1 MSNNVKISPF
11 GSWISPI
18 KASLIAEGTSRN
30 PLSETFIENDQIYWI
45 ESRPS
50 EKGRNVIVMKKP
62 SKPNQDILPE
72 DFNARNS
79 VHEYGGGVYCV
90 KDGIIYFTNWDDQ
103 RIYKIKDNKITPIT
117 PKSKPNKSIRFA
129 DLIISPDGENL
140 ICIMETHNNNSVDN
154 EIVIIPTDGSS
165 KPKTLLK
172 GCDFYS
178 SPRLNENGTKIAWIC
193 WQHPNMPFDETE
205 LHIAKFSTEGKLK
218 NNKKIAGGNDE
229 SVMQPKWHGDQLF
242 FISDKTGWW
251 KLNKYENDR
260 SKIIIDDNSDIAEA
274 PWIFG
279 LSNYSISNN
288 MLITSLSN
296 ASKRE
301 IVILNLKNYSEIRK
315 TVPFSGIKYLVSDE
329 KMTCFISGTT
339 TSPETVTR
347 TLSAFEDF
355 EIIKELAGFSMP
367 NNLISIPKSITFP
380 TTNNSVS
387 YAWFYPANNPKFKGP
402 KNNLPPLIVISHGGP
417 TSSSSSTLSLAIQYW
432 TSRGI
437 SVVDVNYR
445 GSSGFG
451 KKYRDSLKGN
461 WGIYDTEDCIAAAKY
476 LVEKKLV
483 DEKKLAIRGG
493 SAGGYTTLCAISF
506 HNYFSA
512 GASYYGVA
520 DAGELA
526 KETHKFESRYLDSLI
541 APFPEEQ
548 KLYDE
553 RSPIN
558 FVDNIKCPV
567 IIFQGEEDMIVPKS
581 QAEAMVKALKEKK
594 IPYTY
599 QLYSGEQHGFRKTEN
614 VIRSLE
620 SELLFYGSIFGFS
633 PSDKIPPINI
643 VNL

>member
-1 MSNNVKISPF
+1 
-11 GSWISPI
+11 
-18 KASLIAEGTSRN
+18 
-30 PLSETFIENDQIYWI
+30 
-45 ESRPS
+45 
-50 EKGRNVIVMKKP
+50 
-62 SKPNQDILPE
+62 
-72 DFNARNS
+72 
-79 VHEYGGGVYCV
+79 
-90 KDGIIYFTNWDDQ
+90 
-103 RIYKIKDNKITPIT
+103 
-117 PKSKPNKSIRFA
+117 
-129 DLIISPDGENL
+129 
-140 ICIMETHNNNSVDN
+140 
-154 EIVIIPTDGSS
+154 
-165 KPKTLLK
+165 
-172 GCDFYS
+172 
-178 SPRLNENGTKIAWIC
+178 
-193 WQHPNMPFDETE
+193 
-205 LHIAKFSTEGKLK
+205 
-218 NNKKIAGGNDE
+218 
-229 SVMQPKWHGDQLF
+229 
-242 FISDKTGWW
+242 
-251 KLNKYENDR
+251 
-260 SKIIIDDNSDIAEA
+260 
-274 PWIFG
+274 
-279 LSNYSISNN
+279 
-288 MLITSLSN
+288 
-296 ASKRE
+296 
-301 IVILNLKNYSEIRK
+301 
-315 TVPFSGIKYLVSDE
+315 
-329 KMTCFISGTT
+329 
-339 TSPETVTR
+339 
-347 TLSAFEDF
+347 
-355 EIIKELAGFSMP
+355 MP